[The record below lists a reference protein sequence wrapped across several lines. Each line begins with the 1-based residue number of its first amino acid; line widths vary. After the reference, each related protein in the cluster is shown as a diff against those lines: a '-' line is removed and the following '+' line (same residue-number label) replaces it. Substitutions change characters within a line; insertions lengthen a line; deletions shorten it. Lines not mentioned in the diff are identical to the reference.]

1 MKKVFVLF
9 AVGIMLFNLCACHK
23 ENTADSPTAPPSL
36 ESSSGD
42 ASTQSENQSFDMSRV
57 WQENYDA
64 GFDALLAESYTEAVS
79 YFRAAVDAD
88 PTLDIGYIALAYSI
102 AVATRDVGQ
111 TREIFQEGL
120 ANASRARLLNQS
132 LSDFNAFTAEALAT
146 ANDFFDCNITFVRYK
161 TNGAWEKE
169 YAYTP
174 DNKIY
179 LSAIFQSMEN
189 GKLTEGEFYNLDETV
204 GGYFTDF
211 IYEGDYITGY
221 TILDLNGTLLRTIE
235 FSYDTNGNRTG
246 RTIKN
251 FSEDGSSIIR
261 RYNSNGQMIEE
272 TSLKADTTSATA
284 WDYDEN
290 GNSIGYTVTDEYG
303 NVAAWVRYIYEN
315 GNYVGFEYYD
325 STNAEQP
332 YGKIYENQ

>member
-1 MKKVFVLF
+1 MQRYTFLNTSIQKFLDFSRIKCAIWRRKTEFQIVHLTILRIESGKSMKKVFVLF

-146 ANDFFDCNITFVRYK
+146 ANDFFDCNITFLPCIEYETMK
-161 TNGAWEKE
+161 KSGASHIPT
-169 YAYTP
+169 A
-174 DNKIY
+174 
-179 LSAIFQSMEN
+179 S
-189 GKLTEGEFYNLDETV
+189 
-204 GGYFTDF
+204 
-211 IYEGDYITGY
+211 
-221 TILDLNGTLLRTIE
+221 
-235 FSYDTNGNRTG
+235 G
-246 RTIKN
+246 RWLPRC
-251 FSEDGSSIIR
+251 F
-261 RYNSNGQMIEE
+261 
-272 TSLKADTTSATA
+272 
-284 WDYDEN
+284 
-290 GNSIGYTVTDEYG
+290 
-303 NVAAWVRYIYEN
+303 
-315 GNYVGFEYYD
+315 
-325 STNAEQP
+325 
-332 YGKIYENQ
+332 

>member
-1 MKKVFVLF
+1 
-9 AVGIMLFNLCACHK
+9 
-23 ENTADSPTAPPSL
+23 
-36 ESSSGD
+36 
-42 ASTQSENQSFDMSRV
+42 
-57 WQENYDA
+57 
-64 GFDALLAESYTEAVS
+64 
-79 YFRAAVDAD
+79 
-88 PTLDIGYIALAYSI
+88 
-102 AVATRDVGQ
+102 
-111 TREIFQEGL
+111 
-120 ANASRARLLNQS
+120 
-132 LSDFNAFTAEALAT
+132 
-146 ANDFFDCNITFVRYK
+146 
-161 TNGAWEKE
+161 
-169 YAYTP
+169 
-174 DNKIY
+174 
-179 LSAIFQSMEN
+179 MEN

>member
-174 DNKIY
+174 DNKIDVY
-179 LSAIFQSMEN
+179 KRQGL
-189 GKLTEGEFYNLDETV
+189 
-204 GGYFTDF
+204 
-211 IYEGDYITGY
+211 
-221 TILDLNGTLLRTIE
+221 
-235 FSYDTNGNRTG
+235 
-246 RTIKN
+246 
-251 FSEDGSSIIR
+251 
-261 RYNSNGQMIEE
+261 
-272 TSLKADTTSATA
+272 
-284 WDYDEN
+284 
-290 GNSIGYTVTDEYG
+290 
-303 NVAAWVRYIYEN
+303 
-315 GNYVGFEYYD
+315 
-325 STNAEQP
+325 
-332 YGKIYENQ
+332 

>member
-146 ANDFFDCNITFVRYK
+146 ANDFFDCNITLGQFTRNYTQTTK
-161 TNGAWEKE
+161 WGLLTTNKG
-169 YAYTP
+169 
-174 DNKIY
+174 
-179 LSAIFQSMEN
+179 
-189 GKLTEGEFYNLDETV
+189 
-204 GGYFTDF
+204 
-211 IYEGDYITGY
+211 
-221 TILDLNGTLLRTIE
+221 
-235 FSYDTNGNRTG
+235 
-246 RTIKN
+246 
-251 FSEDGSSIIR
+251 
-261 RYNSNGQMIEE
+261 
-272 TSLKADTTSATA
+272 
-284 WDYDEN
+284 
-290 GNSIGYTVTDEYG
+290 
-303 NVAAWVRYIYEN
+303 
-315 GNYVGFEYYD
+315 
-325 STNAEQP
+325 
-332 YGKIYENQ
+332 